1 VQCTFSIE
9 ETEFK
14 AEMTNKI
21 TNLNAGSE
29 NFFEG
34 GCVHH
39 GKLIKKV
46 WRKLKGERKSFR
58 KIHLDI
64 WPTSWITFHG
74 VIFFSPVMQK
84 AYNSIHKFN
93 KLNYGA
99 LTTPAKCSNISFSSF
114 ILTCCELKQL
124 LCDKKY
130 FKLLNMS
137 QISTA
142 KGSLCQSVKGL

>member
-1 VQCTFSIE
+1 MQCTFSIE

-21 TNLNAGSE
+21 TNLDAGSE

-46 WRKLKGERKSFR
+46 WRKVKEGM
-58 KIHLDI
+58 KII
-64 WPTSWITFHG
+64 QKNSSWITSHG
-74 VIFFSPVMQK
+74 VLFFSPVMQK

-124 LCDKKY
+124 LCDKKF

-142 KGSLCQSVKGL
+142 KGSLSQSVKGL

>member
-1 VQCTFSIE
+1 MQCTFSIE

-21 TNLNAGSE
+21 TNLDAGSE

-46 WRKLKGERKSFR
+46 WRKVKEGM
-58 KIHLDI
+58 KII
-64 WPTSWITFHG
+64 QKNSSWITSHG
-74 VIFFSPVMQK
+74 VLFFSPVMQK

-142 KGSLCQSVKGL
+142 KGSLSQSVKGL